1 MLIRRFGLSYYD
13 AMNGLGDGSNLHDIG
28 ISFVIRI
35 RSNYTPLSLMLL
47 VASTVIIAPVITA
60 QPSFAQ
66 LPAQKEKVVL
76 TAIIVQLHTNRDIAK
91 TLLDRAL
98 TNLKTMYPNLDIQL
112 KYLEY
117 PYNQLQSQLLK
128 MLNDTKASGSVD
140 LISLDQIWLGE
151 FARKGLLTDLTN
163 YTKIWGRQNDWYT
176 ENWDGGVYGR
186 KVYGIWTWT
195 DIRGIWYWKDLLDKA
210 GVNPDSLK
218 TWDGYI
224 GGSKKTKH
232 CTKTSRDRRS
242 TSYRC

>member
-1 MLIRRFGLSYYD
+1 
-13 AMNGLGDGSNLHDIG
+13 MNGLGVGSSLQDIG

-91 TLLDRAL
+91 MLLDRAL

-112 KYLEY
+112 KYLEV

-128 MLNDTKASGSVD
+128 VLNGTTTTTTASESVD
-140 LISLDQIWLGE
+140 LISLDQIWLGLSY
-151 FARKGLLTDLTN
+151 KLYQGL
-163 YTKIWGRQNDWYT
+163 G
-176 ENWDGGVYGR
+176 
-186 KVYGIWTWT
+186 
-195 DIRGIWYWKDLLDKA
+195 
-210 GVNPDSLK
+210 
-218 TWDGYI
+218 
-224 GGSKKTKH
+224 KTK
-232 CTKTSRDRRS
+232 RLV
-242 TSYRC
+242 